1 MLNEA
6 WRIALLGGI
15 RAERRHVNID
25 RFRTRKTAVLLAY
38 LSVHAGRLHSREML
52 ATLLWPDAEPAL
64 GLKSLG
70 VALSSLRKLLEP
82 PDTSDGAVVIGDRLS
97 AGFRA
102 DSVHTD
108 VAAFASAVESGR
120 SARNQDAQIAH
131 LQAAVGAY
139 AGDFAA
145 GHLDD
150 WILIERER
158 LQLAHRRALTTLT
171 RMLEQSGPAAD
182 ALPHALELAVSDP
195 YDGESCL
202 RVMRLFA
209 AINQPDDAR
218 RHFATFTE
226 RLARDLNVQPPAA
239 LREFATRLD
248 VATPALP
255 SIADATRSI
264 PARVQTSHPNAPE
277 RHLPLALTRLVG
289 REDDVDRLQPLLGRR
304 LLTLTGPGG
313 VGKTRL
319 AIEAVR
325 R

>member
-1 MLNEA
+1 MLNEV
-6 WRIALLGGI
+6 WRISLLGGI
-15 RAERRHVNID
+15 RAERRHVSID

-38 LSVHAGRLHSREML
+38 LALHAGRLHSREML

-82 PDTSDGAVVIGDRLS
+82 PDTPAGAVVTGDRLS
-97 AGFRA
+97 AGLRA

-108 VAAFASAVESGR
+108 VAVFASAVESGR

-131 LQAAVGAY
+131 LQASVDAY

-182 ALPHALELAVSDP
+182 ALPHALDLAVSDP

-202 RVMRLFA
+202 RVMRLYA
-209 AINQPDDAR
+209 AINQPGDAR
-218 RHFATFTE
+218 RHFATFTD

-239 LREFATRLD
+239 LREFAARLG
-248 VATPALP
+248 VATQAMP
-255 SIADATRSI
+255 SMADERSI
-264 PARVQTSHPNAPE
+264 PAHVQTPHPDNPGV
-277 RHLPLALTRLVG
+277 HLPLALTRLVG
-289 REDDVDRLQPLLGRR
+289 REDDVDRLQPLL
-304 LLTLTGPGG
+304 
-313 VGKTRL
+313 
-319 AIEAVR
+319 A
-325 R
+325 